1 MVFGFSKRH
10 FLGLAHSVLAAA
22 AQGVQRLGQRLV
34 VSWGWGHPAAALPHP
49 QLGGTG
55 PWTQLCPAILDLP
68 IKAWSFCSWACE
80 VLAGL
85 SPPQGVWC

>member
-34 VSWGWGHPAAALPHP
+34 VSWGWGHPAAALPH
-49 QLGGTG
+49 
-55 PWTQLCPAILDLP
+55 
-68 IKAWSFCSWACE
+68 SW
-80 VLAGL
+80 VGLAPGHSSAL
-85 SPPQGVWC
+85 QSWIFP